1 MTQTRRRELMIE
13 ALEGDYAFEALKAL
27 IQGLL
32 NEGIAN
38 EILLEDLAQIKG
50 LLPGKLEEIIFFDHP
65 SGYNRIRSAMVWKSQ
80 NLELFQSPAEK
91 TAAH

>member
-50 LLPGKLEEIIFFDHP
+50 LLPGKLEEI
-65 SGYNRIRSAMVWKSQ
+65 
-80 NLELFQSPAEK
+80 AEDVMDLL
-91 TAAH
+91 TGWCAPEARLVPE